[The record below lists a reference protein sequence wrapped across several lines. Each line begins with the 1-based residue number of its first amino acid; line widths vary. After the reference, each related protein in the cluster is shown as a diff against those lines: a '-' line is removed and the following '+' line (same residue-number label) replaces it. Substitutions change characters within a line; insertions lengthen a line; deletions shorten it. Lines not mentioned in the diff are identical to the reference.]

1 MRGDGPGQGPAPATL
16 AGRNAA
22 SLGWPSLGQD
32 SPAGGISVSP
42 FPEADEVE
50 ATAVGSQVQMDAHL
64 EPGAMLGPFQIIDR
78 LGAGGMGEVYRATD
92 TRLGRKVALKV
103 LPKDFLSN
111 QEGLARF
118 ALEAR
123 SASALNHPNIV
134 TIFEVGQSGSSPYLA
149 MELIDGWTLRHLI
162 DSGPLP
168 VKKTLDLAMQIAGGL
183 AKAHQA
189 GIVHRDLKPENIM
202 VTQDGFVKILDF
214 GLAKLQRT
222 PGGALAGG
230 ESDKMFGV
238 SLTQAGLIIGTPD
251 YMSPEQ
257 AAGRALDFR
266 SDQFSAGLVF
276 YEMLTRR
283 RLFHRA
289 TPVQTLSA
297 IIQDEPLPLEG
308 LNARV
313 PQPFRW
319 AIERCLAKDPDERYA
334 TTSELV
340 RDLRQIREKLA
351 EFPLATPAEPRAEQ
365 SHAHSASVAA
375 HAEAPPPLPT
385 TKSPMPALLSAAI
398 PISVGM
404 PVGTAAA
411 TGTTK
416 ARRVREFTIVLALG
430 FAFFAGGAFLGHW
443 FRGRQIDAPA
453 PTWKANLLVGPM
465 TRVMSPRSSPDGK
478 TLAFLTLVSGRSQ
491 VAVMKPSSGDWTV
504 LTKKADGG
512 SVYKVVWS
520 RDGDRLYFDRV
531 SDVPVGIY
539 SVSPLGGDEHA
550 VLENAQGPEA
560 LPDGSLLVV
569 KRDAQ
574 RNFQIHRFHPDTGE
588 LDRVGPAVAAERGN
602 WSLRAFPD
610 GKTVVF
616 WGRLVGSEDPARCVY
631 AMDVETGKATPF
643 APQLP
648 LSPPLAIGAD
658 GNSVLAFVNFGDL
671 QQAISVSRDGQQGK
685 LLFPVT
691 GKPWGLDAA
700 PDGSLFVSTMD
711 SPAELLRFPPTG
723 GVPDQVVT
731 MAGSLMASP
740 VQLGDAGFLI
750 PSQVLGKRRLLISTV
765 DGQVRPFLDSAEQ
778 ATPPACLVGANHVA
792 FLSGAVGQPAML
804 TVATMP
810 EGRIVK
816 RLEATR
822 GIAPQSLVAS
832 PDGRTLFYVNAG
844 SLFSVDIEGGIPK
857 RMRAANGV
865 ALDARPHD
873 PALVVQVN
881 DNDGVKLFRMPLSGS
896 SELSILFVSPL
907 RIAPLPISGA
917 AVGPDGRIAVT
928 ITSPDSLFRG
938 IGLLDPVGATIE
950 RLPLVFDGDVQS
962 PAWTRDGSLVAVGL
976 SIRSSLWRFQEQAA
990 AERR

>member
-1 MRGDGPGQGPAPATL
+1 MRGHGTGHGPAPATRV
-16 AGRNAA
+16 GNAA
-22 SLGWPSLGQD
+22 SLGWPGLKQD
-32 SPAGGISVSP
+32 SPAGGTVVSP
-42 FPEADEVE
+42 FPEADDPASAEP
-50 ATAVGSQVQMDAHL
+50 TIHL
-64 EPGAMLGPFQIIDR
+64 EPDAMVGAFKIIDR
-78 LGAGGMGEVYRATD
+78 LGAGGMGEVYRALD

-103 LPKDFLSN
+103 LPKEFLSN

-134 TIFEVGQSGSSPYLA
+134 TIFEVGQAGTSPYLA

-162 DSGPLP
+162 DGGPLP

-183 AKAHQA
+183 AKAHQV

-222 PGGALAGG
+222 PGGDGD
-230 ESDKMFGV
+230 SQPGV

-257 AAGRALDFR
+257 AAGRSLDYR
-266 SDQFSAGLVF
+266 SDQFSAGLVI

-297 IIQDEPLPLEG
+297 IIQDEPLPLDG

-313 PQPFRW
+313 PQPLRW

-334 TTSELV
+334 NTGELV

-351 EFPLATPAEPRAEQ
+351 EFTHTADPRSTPA
-365 SHAHSASVAA
+365 HAPTPQDV
-375 HAEAPPPLPT
+375 PPPLPT
-385 TKSPMPALLSAAI
+385 TKSPMPALLSAAL
-398 PISVGM
+398 PIAVGT
-404 PVGTAAA
+404 PVGTAGLHA
-411 TGTTK
+411 GK
-416 ARRVREFTIVLALG
+416 SRRVREFALVLALG
-430 FAFFAGGAFLGHW
+430 LAFFGGGAFIGHW
-443 FRGRQIDAPA
+443 FRGKQIDAPP
-453 PTWKANLLVGPM
+453 PTWKGNLLVGPM

-478 TLAFLTLVSGRSQ
+478 TLAFVTLVSSRSQ

-504 LTKKADGG
+504 LTKAGDSG
-512 SVYKVVWS
+512 SVYKVCWS

-531 SDVPVGIY
+531 SDVPMGIY
-539 SVSPLGGDEHA
+539 SVSPLGGEEHA
-550 VLENAQGPEA
+550 ILEDAQGPEA

-569 KRDAQ
+569 KRDAA
-574 RNFQIHRFHPDTGE
+574 RNFQIHRFRPDTGE
-588 LDRVGPAVAAERGN
+588 LTAVGPAVVAERGS

-610 GKTVVF
+610 GKSVVF
-616 WGRLVGSEDPARCVY
+616 WGRLADSDDSAKRVHLLDL
-631 AMDVETGKATPF
+631 ETGKAAPF

-648 LSPPLAIGAD
+648 LAPPLAIGAD

-671 QQAISVSRDGQQGK
+671 QQAITVSRNGQEGK

-691 GKPWGLDAA
+691 GKPWGLDAGA
-700 PDGSLFVSTMD
+700 DGSLFVSTMD
-711 SPAELLRFPPTG
+711 SPAELLRFPATG
-723 GVPDQVVT
+723 GVPDQLVT
-731 MAGSLMASP
+731 MAGSLMTSP
-740 VQLGDAGFLI
+740 VELADAGFLI
-750 PSQVLGKRRLLISTV
+750 PNQVLGRRRLLISAPG
-765 DGQVRPFLDSAEQ
+765 GQLRQFLDSAEQ
-778 ATPPACLVGANHVA
+778 AMPPATLVGSNHVA
-792 FLSGAVGQPAML
+792 FLSGPVGQPPML

-832 PDGRTLFYVNAG
+832 PDGKTLYYVNAG
-844 SLFSVDIEGGIPK
+844 SLFSIDIEGGIPR

-865 ALDARPHD
+865 ALDPRAPD

-881 DNDGVKLFRMPLSGS
+881 EKDGVKLFRVPFSGT
-896 SELSILFVSPL
+896 SELSILFVSSL
-907 RIAPLPISGA
+907 RIAPLPISSA
-917 AVGPDGRIAVT
+917 AVGGDGRIAVT

-938 IGLLDPVGATIE
+938 VGLLDPVTASIE

-962 PAWTRDGSLVAVGL
+962 PAWARDGNLLAVGL
-976 SIRSSLWRFQEQAA
+976 SIRSSLWRFQPQAG
-990 AERR
+990 ERR

>member
-1 MRGDGPGQGPAPATL
+1 MA
-16 AGRNAA
+16 
-22 SLGWPSLGQD
+22 PSL
-32 SPAGGISVSP
+32 SP

-50 ATAVGSQVQMDAHL
+50 SHEPSAHL
-64 EPGAMLGPFQIIDR
+64 QAGAMLGPFQIVDR

-103 LPKDFLSN
+103 LPTEILSN

-134 TIFEVGQSGSSPYLA
+134 TIFEVGQAGSSPYLA

-162 DSGPLP
+162 DNGPLP
-168 VKKTLDLAMQIAGGL
+168 VKKTLDLAIQIAGGL

-230 ESDKMFGV
+230 EPAATAGV

-257 AAGRALDFR
+257 AAGRSLDFR

-308 LNARV
+308 LGPRV
-313 PQPFRW
+313 PPPLRW
-319 AIERCLAKDPDERYA
+319 AIERCLAKDPAERYA
-334 TTSELV
+334 STAELV
-340 RDLRQIREKLA
+340 STLKQIREKLA
-351 EFPLATPAEPRAEQ
+351 EFPQ
-365 SHAHSASVAA
+365 SGDPVRSTRSGVPV
-375 HAEAPPPLPT
+375 EADQPPPLPT
-385 TKSPMPALLSAAI
+385 TKSPLPALLSLAV
-398 PISVGM
+398 PISVGT
-404 PVGTAAA
+404 PAVTPAA
-411 TGTTK
+411 GK
-416 ARRVREFTIVLALG
+416 RRRVREFATVLALSLLFLG
-430 FAFFAGGAFLGHW
+430 GGAVLGHW
-443 FRGRQIDAPA
+443 FRGKQIDAPP
-453 PTWKANLLVGPM
+453 PTWKGNLLVGPM
-465 TRVMSPRSSPDGK
+465 TRVMSPRASPDGR
-478 TLAFLTLVSGRSQ
+478 TLAFLTLVGGRSQ

-504 LTKKADGG
+504 LTKRADQG
-512 SVYKVVWS
+512 SVYKVVWT
-520 RDGDRLYFDRV
+520 RDGDKLYFDRV
-531 SDVPVGIY
+531 SDVPLGIY
-539 SVSPLGGDEHA
+539 SIPPLGGEERT
-550 VLENAQGPEA
+550 VLEDAQGPEA

-574 RNFQIHRFHPDTGE
+574 RNYQIHRFHPDTGE
-588 LDRVGPAVAAERGN
+588 LKAVGPSIVAERGN

-610 GKTVVF
+610 GKTAVF
-616 WGRLVGSEDPARCVY
+616 WGRLAGSEDAARRVY
-631 AMDVETGKATPF
+631 LLDLATGKAAPF

-648 LSPPLAIGAD
+648 LAPPLAIGAD
-658 GNSVLAFVNFGDL
+658 GRSVLAFVTFGDL
-671 QQAISVSRDGQQGK
+671 QQAISVSRDGQQGT

-691 GKPWGLDAA
+691 GKPWGLDAGA
-700 PDGSLFVSTMD
+700 DGGLYVSTMD
-711 SPAELLRFPPTG
+711 APAELLRFPANGGG
-723 GVPDQVVT
+723 GVPDQLVT
-731 MAGSLMASP
+731 MAGNLLASP
-740 VQLGDAGFLI
+740 VELGGAGFLI
-750 PSQVLGKRRLLISTV
+750 PNQVLGRRRLLISAP
-765 DGQVRPFLDSAEQ
+765 DGQVRPFLDSSEQ
-778 ATPPACLVGANHVA
+778 ATPPATLVGNDRVA
-792 FLSGAVGQPAML
+792 FLSGPVGQPPML
-804 TVATMP
+804 TVATMG

-816 RLEATR
+816 RFEATR

-832 PDGRTLFYVNAG
+832 PDGKTLYYVNAG
-844 SLFSVDIEGGIPK
+844 SLFSLDLDGGVPK

-865 ALDARPHD
+865 AVDPRPSD
-873 PALVVQVN
+873 PALIVQVN
-881 DNDGVKLFRMPLSGS
+881 EKDGVKLLRMPLSGA
-896 SELSILFVSPL
+896 SELSILFASPL
-907 RIAPLPISGA
+907 RIAPLPISGT

-928 ITSPDSLFRG
+928 VTSPDSLFRG
-938 IGLLDPVGATIE
+938 VGLLDPVHASLE

-962 PAWTRDGSLVAVGL
+962 PSWSRDGSLLAVGL
-976 SIRSSLWRFQEQAA
+976 SIRSSLWRFSAQGAPA
-990 AERR
+990 N